1 VEVRA
6 RNAIGVLYRIARAFL
21 ELQLDVRHAKVQTL
35 GDEVVDSFYVV
46 ERHGKKITAEDQL
59 GELRR
64 AVLFELSRLEI

>member
-1 VEVRA
+1 M
-6 RNAIGVLYRIARAFL
+6 
-21 ELQLDVRHAKVQTL
+21 QTL

-46 ERHGKKITAEDQL
+46 DRHGKKITAEDQL